1 VPHALSWVA
10 GLLLCGAASAAEVP
24 SDPAAALDA
33 AIAAAETSLREGE
46 LQVAESH
53 YRSALLEGW
62 LLMGDLQ
69 ATEGQLPLA
78 GVSYRR
84 ASTSAV
90 ETRRALRSLALVH
103 LQSGEAAEAVSLLT
117 GVVGRSPEDVQ
128 ARRLLAKALT
138 AAGQLEQAV
147 QVLEE
152 AHAAAPDDLELTFA
166 LASEYLR
173 LKKVDAADPLFAR
186 IVKERPLPQTHV
198 LIGRTY
204 RDFKEYG
211 RARTELHAALR
222 MDPATRR
229 AHFYLGTLGL
239 MEGGPGGLEEAIAE
253 FRQELKL
260 SPADPLASLRLGI
273 ALMENR
279 QPAEALPAL
288 ELAARSGPPEAE
300 TFYYLGR
307 AQLVLDRPVEAVSSL
322 RRALELAEGP
332 SFREVQR
339 RSIHYNLALALRQT
353 GANDEAAAHFA
364 EAELA
369 SARGAESARERL
381 GRFLSDRLEPEL
393 TAAVDPF
400 MEVPLVGLGAAE
412 RSALKQRATTALARA
427 YLNLGVMQAQGEHF
441 LRAAEHFEKAAEVAP
456 DFPNVQYSL
465 GVAHFNAR
473 QFDKAAGPLT
483 RALAQRPDDA
493 GLRRMLAVSW
503 LNVEAYDKAAEL
515 LKDDPARFS
524 DPSLEYAYG
533 LALVRSGR
541 AAEAEAVFARLL
553 ALHGESAELGV
564 VMGQAHAQQGDYE
577 SAIETLQAALRR
589 KPDVA
594 DANATLG
601 VIYLKQGK
609 LPEAEAALRGELRSN
624 PGDLKSQHHLATV
637 LDLEGRTEEALPL
650 LRAVL
655 KAKPDFA
662 DARYLLGKILLAG
675 GAAGEAA
682 EHLEAAAR
690 LAPEDAN
697 IHYQLGQAYQK
708 LGRTDEAQ
716 QQFEIFRQIKDK
728 RRGSTS

>member
-1 VPHALSWVA
+1 MPHALSWVA